1 MLTKELFILFNKT
14 VLIKSKAAI
23 VRLGSDKLFVASVIT
38 IKIKCSLLLQ
48 CYNLWFRLTAIQYFI
63 HSNTFVHCSFCS
75 ESSEAHTGRR
85 IQGAGFYQHV
95 RAAGSDHNCIYIVSS
110 RNSNSIPKIFNY
122 QFNDTKIPWP
132 YPCFRLP

>member
-48 CYNLWFRLTAIQYFI
+48 CYNL
-63 HSNTFVHCSFCS
+63 
-75 ESSEAHTGRR
+75 
-85 IQGAGFYQHV
+85 
-95 RAAGSDHNCIYIVSS
+95 
-110 RNSNSIPKIFNY
+110 
-122 QFNDTKIPWP
+122 
-132 YPCFRLP
+132 